1 MKNYFG
7 VLLVFFISCQKNDC
21 SESVKA
27 KFMDATGT
35 GGCGMVIELSNG
47 KLIEPRNLDDFNID
61 PRDGEKIWI
70 SYHLDQIGGTVCMIG
85 DVVVID
91 CISER

>member
-7 VLLVFFISCQKNDC
+7 IFLVFLISCQKNSC

-27 KFMDATGT
+27 KFLDATGT
-35 GGCGMVIELSNG
+35 DGCGMVIELSNG
-47 KLIEPRNLDDFNID
+47 KLIEPKNLDDFSID
-61 PRDGEKIWI
+61 PQDGEKIWI
-70 SYHLDQIGGTVCMIG
+70 SYHLAQTGGTVCMIG
-85 DVVVID
+85 DVVIID